1 MIKLLNKIKIG
12 VNPREGLH
20 NPRRSESRQS
30 RIHKVKPKV
39 LFQRFFG
46 RNAPYLPPLQ
56 ATAGRLPALQ
66 AHLSPCSL
74 NNSLSGHPQ
83 VAQGKQRDQLRRVL
97 GQPFVAHLG
106 KTELALDNAK
116 RVLYLGAH
124 AGLELLGLVQQAAPR
139 RLLVQRPA
147 LARTHGHVPVH
158 AGGFR
163 SLAGSLVTR
172 IGKHH
177 GLLTMQQAV
186 ALGHIVD
193 VGCGTDDSVHQ
204 ARICIHTNV
213 RLHAKVPLIALL
225 GLVHLRVT
233 LSAAVLGGARRRN
246 QGGINHR
253 AGLEQ
258 QAARGQFGVDAVQD
272 LWGQAVD
279 FQEMAK
285 AQDGGLI
292 GDAGHARV
300 QVSKLP
306 VQGYVMQ
313 ALFHGRVGVPKELL
327 QQMDAQHHLKRKGRA
342 PVLAYRGVR
351 RNQSQQTIPRRN
363 GIHLGQQLTLSRD
376 FDGQLKSGGGEA
388 YSFHHHLG
396 ARGLRG

>member
-1 MIKLLNKIKIG
+1 MSLK
-12 VNPREGLH
+12 
-20 NPRRSESRQS
+20 
-30 RIHKVKPKV
+30 
-39 LFQRFFG
+39 
-46 RNAPYLPPLQ
+46 
-56 ATAGRLPALQ
+56 
-66 AHLSPCSL
+66 AHSSVRSL

-124 AGLELLGLVQQAAPR
+124 AGLELLGLVQQTGPR

-158 AGGFR
+158 AGGLR

-213 RLHAKVPLIALL
+213 RLHAKVPLITLL
-225 GLVHLRVT
+225 DLVHIRVAFT
-233 LSAAVLGGARRRN
+233 AAVFGGAWCGN
-246 QGGINHR
+246 QGGVYYG
-253 AGLEQ
+253 AGLKHQ
-258 QAARGQFGVDAVQD
+258 TARGQFGVDAVQD
-272 LWGQAVD
+272 PRSQAVGL
-279 FQEMAK
+279 QEMAK

-300 QVSKLP
+300 QVGKLP

-342 PVLAYRGVR
+342 PVLACRGVR
-351 RNQSQQTIPRRN
+351 RNQGQQITPRRN

-376 FDGQLKSGGGEA
+376 FGGQLKSGGGEA
-388 YSFHHHLG
+388 YLFHHHLTHEG
-396 ARGLRG
+396 AAGLTYADLP